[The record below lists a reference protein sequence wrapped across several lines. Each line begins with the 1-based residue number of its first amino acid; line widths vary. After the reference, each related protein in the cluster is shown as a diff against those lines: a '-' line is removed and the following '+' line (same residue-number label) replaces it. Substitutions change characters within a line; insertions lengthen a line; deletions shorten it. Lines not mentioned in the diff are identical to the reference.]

1 MLLQS
6 THLAAAL
13 DDNFATTA
21 STGLGLLRGGLHGR
35 LRSRSGTGDVLA
47 PFSVE
52 ALALL
57 ADAQLSGDAVL
68 VVAFACARATG
79 VREVSSILAAAIGDD
94 DATGLN
100 ALSLPLGSREWRW
113 FESWRHRGTSGGRSR
128 GWFWCDFFNGNA
140 VRSVIAIVLGTFA
153 HRNLVRE
160 ILVTLAQAGDA
171 GVGLRK
177 ARMEWKCERRQAT
190 NGCNEW
196 MLEYVETS

>member
-57 ADAQLSGDAVL
+57 ADAKLCGDAVL
-68 VVAFACARATG
+68 VVAFTCARATG
-79 VREVSSILAAAIGDD
+79 VREVSSILAAAVGDD
-94 DATGLN
+94 DATRLN
-100 ALSLPLGSREWRW
+100 ALSLPLRSREWRW

-190 NGCNEW
+190 NGCC
-196 MLEYVETS
+196 